1 MRRSVSPLSKGVVDG
16 ADECV
21 GVEEQNLNVE
31 EAPEPLE
38 EAGELVQTHALNL
51 GPVQSE
57 GRPSSK

>member
-31 EAPEPLE
+31 EA
-38 EAGELVQTHALNL
+38 GELVQTHALNL